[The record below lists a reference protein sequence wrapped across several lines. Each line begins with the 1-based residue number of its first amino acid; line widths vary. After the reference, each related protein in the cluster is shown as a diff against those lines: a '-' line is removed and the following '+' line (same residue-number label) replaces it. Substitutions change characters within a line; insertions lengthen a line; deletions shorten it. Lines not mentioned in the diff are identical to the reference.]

1 MEEGFALSDTPEL
14 RDGKFIFRRITPAL
28 RRLLRA
34 AKAIAAE
41 RAEKKSAA

>member
-1 MEEGFALSDTPEL
+1 MDLGYKPHDTPEL

-34 AKAIAAE
+34 ARAIAAE